1 MQAKEGGVAL
11 LEVLVAMT
19 VLGLGLVTAA
29 ALQMRGVQGFDSARR
44 EGQAVQL
51 AQGMLEQVRA
61 AGRLSATD
69 EARWREQVVSAL
81 GASASVH
88 ANPAGNTLQVELHWP
103 DARAIRQLRLQGKVL
118 P

>member
-11 LEVLVAMT
+11 LEVLVAMA

-44 EGQAVQL
+44 EGQALQL

-61 AGRLSATD
+61 AGRLSAAD
-69 EARWREQVVSAL
+69 EARWREQVATIL
-81 GASASVH
+81 GTSASVRTS
-88 ANPAGNTLQVELHWP
+88 PEGQTLQLELHWP
-103 DARAIRQLRLQGKVL
+103 EAQQLRLQGKVL

>member
-1 MQAKEGGVAL
+1 MQAKQGGMAL

-61 AGRLSATD
+61 AGRFSAND
-69 EARWREQVVSAL
+69 EARWRGQVVSAL
-81 GASASVH
+81 GASASLRIS
-88 ANPAGNTLQVELHWP
+88 PAGNTLQLELHWP
-103 DARAIRQLRLQGKVL
+103 DAREARQLRLQGKVL